1 MLDCTAMNDLCLH
14 FCDTSRPDLPLD
26 TGVLALGRSATGL
39 APMASDGP
47 WLLQLCNDRRGIWL
61 TVAEGLRG
69 IHVNG
74 RPVLQLAMLRAGD
87 SIHADGQELQLMA
100 AGTASV
106 PASATR
112 RDDNGTL
119 RLVLRGVGG
128 PHHGR
133 SLSLERPR
141 RIGSAANA
149 DLRIEGHGISAE
161 HARIEMTD
169 GKPVLRDAAA
179 SVRLNGQPV
188 QQALLKPGDQ
198 LLFGTQHRFVLEG
211 STTLATDSPC
221 AQQSQRQQADAP
233 PAPPSDRGWTARVP
247 WLLVAAL
254 LMAAA
259 LSALLVFGAR

>member
-1 MLDCTAMNDLCLH
+1 MNDLCLH

-39 APMASDGP
+39 APVASDGP

-161 HARIEMTD
+161 HALVEMAGST
-169 GKPVLRDAAA
+169 PVLRNAAA
-179 SVRLNGQPV
+179 SVRLNGRPV
-188 QQALLKPGDQ
+188 QQAQLQPGDQ
-198 LLFGTQHRFVLEG
+198 LFFGVQHRFVVEG
-211 STTLATDSPC
+211 SNVLAADAACP
-221 AQQSQRQQADAP
+221 QQSADLHADAP
-233 PAPPSDRGWTARVP
+233 PTPPASRRWSARVP
-247 WLLVAAL
+247 WLLVAAVL
-254 LMAAA
+254 LAAA
-259 LSALLVFGAR
+259 LSGLLVFGAR

>member
-1 MLDCTAMNDLCLH
+1 MLDCTAMNDLRLH
-14 FCDTSRPDLPLD
+14 FCDDSRPDLPLD
-26 TGVLALGRSATGL
+26 TGVLALGRSQTGL

-69 IHVNG
+69 VHVNG

-87 SIHADGQELQLMA
+87 SIHVDGQELQLV
-100 AGTASV
+100 TPI
-106 PASATR
+106 PAPLPATGGS
-112 RDDNGTL
+112 RDGDGTL

-133 SLSLERPR
+133 SLSLEHPR
-141 RIGSAANA
+141 HVGSAAHA
-149 DLRIEGHGISAE
+149 DLRIEGHGISTDL
-161 HARIEMTD
+161 ARIELSD
-169 GKPVLRDAAA
+169 GKPVLRNAAA

-188 QQALLKPGDQ
+188 QHALLKPGDQ
-198 LLFGTQHRFVLEG
+198 LLFGLQHRFVLEG
-211 STTLATDSPC
+211 STALATDIAC
-221 AQQSQRQQADAP
+221 AQHSHRQQADAP
-233 PAPPSDRGWTARVP
+233 PAPPSDRGWTTRVP

>member
-1 MLDCTAMNDLCLH
+1 MCIRDRVRFIKSGRQLGAHGLVRQPRSGTFSARCVHPVSYTHLDVYK
-14 FCDTSRPDLPLD
+14 RQ
-26 TGVLALGRSATGL
+26 
-39 APMASDGP
+39 
-47 WLLQLCNDRRGIWL
+47 LQLCNDRRGIWL

-100 AGTASV
+100 AGTAPV

-188 QQALLKPGDQ
+188 QQALLKPC
-198 LLFGTQHRFVLEG
+198 LLYTSRCV
-211 STTLATDSPC
+211 
-221 AQQSQRQQADAP
+221 
-233 PAPPSDRGWTARVP
+233 
-247 WLLVAAL
+247 
-254 LMAAA
+254 
-259 LSALLVFGAR
+259 